1 MLTSNKNIYFKL
13 RKIYYYE
20 NFILWPISM
29 YFNPINYDKLKQK
42 DSKIFSNIL
51 GVIIKILFERMVLI

>member
-1 MLTSNKNIYFKL
+1 
-13 RKIYYYE
+13 
-20 NFILWPISM
+20 M